1 MNAKTA
7 QTYLPCCRPGS
18 SKDPVLVK
26 AARVAEKD
34 SELRR
39 RLREQEEFD
48 AQIMSA
54 IRYIQPPENLRKKLA
69 ELGAKSVA
77 PPTFRQQLGHPAM
90 LSAVAGVL
98 LMAGFLI
105 HSEMNRSAGFPGKEA
120 VERMIAMTDEMSG
133 VELEPTQAMAGD
145 LGDAMYIRGFEG
157 FVLPPELARMP
168 AVGWRVFKQN
178 ARPVAQVAVDVH
190 SMLIYNFRASE
201 LGVQLKNGDDWRVFQ
216 HDGWVGAIAQNQGV
230 CTMVAF
236 RGTRQEMQQLLKSL
250 KR

>member
-7 QTYLPCCRPGS
+7 ETYLPCCRPGP
-18 SKDPVLVK
+18 SKDPVLAK
-26 AARVAEKD
+26 AARAAEKD

-39 RLREQEEFD
+39 RLREQGEFD
-48 AQIMSA
+48 EQIMGA

-77 PPTFRQQLGHPAM
+77 PPTFRQQLRHPAI
-90 LSAVAGVL
+90 LSALAGVL

-105 HSEMNRSAGFPGKEA
+105 HSEINRSAEFPGKEA

-133 VELEPTQAMAGD
+133 VELEPTKAAAGD

-190 SMLIYNFRASE
+190 SMLIYTFRASD
-201 LGVQLKNGDDWRVFQ
+201 LGVQLKDGGEWRVFPQ
-216 HDGWVGAIAQNQGV
+216 DGWVAAIEQNQGI
-230 CTMVAF
+230 CTMLAF
-236 RGTRQEMQQLLKSL
+236 RGTREEMQQFLKSL
-250 KR
+250 KQ